1 MLLLRFELLP
11 VFSEDQDHERG
22 GTQTRR
28 FPLPYGGVH
37 LWHVNLD
44 APAATVL
51 DLAKSLSDD
60 ERERAARFRFTRDRR
75 RFVVGRGFLRHLISN
90 YIACEPADICFE
102 YGPFGKP
109 SLVRGEPD
117 SISFNLSHSE
127 SLAVFGFARGLEL
140 GVDVE
145 RVDRKIDVE
154 LLASQFFA
162 EGEIADINARPLDQK
177 CARFFEIWTRK
188 EALIK
193 AQGKGLTALCE
204 FDVSICRST
213 PVNSFRSPSNLTA
226 GWAVRQFIPAPRF
239 VAALAVSGGAYR
251 ATSWDVRWSQSRSSG
266 LVSSQQAD
274 LFA

>member
-1 MLLLRFELLP
+1 MLVLRFEPLP
-11 VFSEDQDHERG
+11 VFSEDQNLERG
-22 GTQTRR
+22 ATQAT
-28 FPLPYGGVH
+28 FPLPYGRVH

-44 APAATVL
+44 APVATVL

-60 ERERAARFRFTRDRR
+60 ERERAVQFRFTRDRR

-90 YIACEPADICFE
+90 YIACEPANMCFE

-109 SLVRGEPD
+109 SLVRADLD

-127 SLAVFGFARGLEL
+127 SLAVFALARGLEL

-145 RVDRKIDVE
+145 RVDCTIDVE
-154 LLASQFFA
+154 RLAGQFFA
-162 EGEIADINARPLDQK
+162 EGEIADINAWPPYQRY
-177 CARFFEIWTRK
+177 ARFFELWTRK

-193 AQGKGLTALCE
+193 AQGKGLTALRE

-213 PVNSFRSPSNLTA
+213 PVNSLESPGNSAA
-226 GWAVRQFIPAPRF
+226 GWAVRQFIPGPGY
-239 VAALAVSGGAYR
+239 VAALAVSGSACH
-251 ATSWDVRWSQSRSSG
+251 ATSWDVRWSQSPSCG
-266 LVSSQQAD
+266 YVSSQQAD